1 MWARVLLKVHHAL
14 KRFGGPLHGVQK
26 RVVLVVLCLKSRR
39 WAPQD
44 KHVADWHHSNP
55 ALRFLFTAG
64 RGAEPGLQGNAW
76 YDLICEMAR
85 ILMWFCVCVCMVQH
99 RIHVQRNYV
108 GRFASYTL
116 KNKSFKRIFKRCH
129 RRTIFD
135 STKKHSVIIHMQ
147 IYIYIYIYISAY
159 AYI

>member
-85 ILMWFCVCVCMVQH
+85 VLMWFGVCVCMVQH
-99 RIHVQRNYV
+99 RIHVQSIYV
-108 GRFASYTL
+108 GRFASYSL
-116 KNKSFKRIFKRCH
+116 KNKGASKGSSSDAIEEPFLIPQRNIQSLYIC
-129 RRTIFD
+129 
-135 STKKHSVIIHMQ
+135 
-147 IYIYIYIYISAY
+147 IYIYTYTYI
-159 AYI
+159 